1 MSGNL
6 KESSQSQ
13 GICQKKSRN
22 LRQNSTSQGKVKEF
36 CCLKF
41 IFSQVEDPNF
51 ETFLGEHAKWSQT
64 HGRAYTGLEKSGKKG
79 KSGNFILS
87 GKLHPCFKTIIY

>member
-1 MSGNL
+1 MAGNL
-6 KESSQSQ
+6 PM
-13 GICQKKSRN
+13 KSGN
-22 LRQNSTSQGKVKEF
+22 LRQNSKRQGI

-51 ETFLGEHAKWSQT
+51 KNLLGQHAPNCLGLT
-64 HGRAYTGLEKSGKKG
+64 VELNFGLE

-87 GKLHPCFKTIIY
+87 GKWQLCPGQDLSIKGVWV